1 VGTSLGRRDS
11 YLSLAVRFA
20 LWRVARWGFYIVA
33 RLPKRTPSD
42 EEKAPRLHAELW
54 AGRHSGLRG
63 YLSLPRSRQASNSTH
78 WTKFLSAPDSW
89 RREAAGRS
97 TGKIGQV
104 LSNLIAIRERSPA
117 PLHDQKFLFHFWISL
132 SGGLPRAI
140 ARVPVALADFRTQI
154 VQHVALLSRN
164 RRERKSVSQPPTP
177 TGRNR

>member
-1 VGTSLGRRDS
+1 MGTSLGRRDS

-20 LWRVARWGFYIVA
+20 LWRVARWGFYIVIA

-42 EEKAPRLHAELW
+42 EEKAPRLHAELFGGAALGAEGLLKV
-54 AGRHSGLRG
+54 AGR
-63 YLSLPRSRQASNSTH
+63 T
-78 WTKFLSAPDSW
+78 
-89 RREAAGRS
+89 

-154 VQHVALLSRN
+154 VQHGALLSRN
-164 RRERKSVSQPPTP
+164 RR
-177 TGRNR
+177 